1 MNPLRRGLLGGAALA
16 ALAAFTPRAARAAPR
31 TITDSAGRRV
41 AVPERVT
48 RVFPAG
54 PPASILA
61 FALAPDTLIGWTSAF
76 RPAERPFVPERYAD
90 LPVLGRLTGRG
101 STASLETVLALKP
114 DLVFDYGTVNSTY
127 TSLADRV
134 QQQTGI
140 PYLLIDGA
148 FDRIDDAFVLLGE
161 IIGRRQE
168 AAEWARYATTTLAEM
183 DARVGRIPASRRP
196 RVYYARGPRGLDTAM
211 GGSING
217 ETLERLGARNVAA
230 ELGQG
235 GLTQVSIEQ
244 VLRWNPEVIV
254 TIDPN
259 FFSASWRDPLW
270 QGVAAVR
277 DGRVH
282 LAPGVPFGWIDFPP
296 SINRLIGLRW
306 LARALYPEAFPE
318 DLRPAVREFFTR
330 AYHRT
335 PTDAQVDAL
344 LATAERRRP

>member
-1 MNPLRRGLLGGAALA
+1 VDALRRRLLAAAACGVALA
-16 ALAAFTPRAARAAPR
+16 RGTARAATR
-31 TITDSAGRRV
+31 TVTDSAGRKV
-41 AVPERVT
+41 AVPAHVT

-61 FALAPDTLIGWTSAF
+61 FALAPDTLVGWTSAF
-76 RPAERPFVPERYAD
+76 RPAERPFVPDRYAD

-101 STASLETVLALKP
+101 STANVETVLAMRP
-114 DLVFDYGTVNSTY
+114 DIVFDYGTVNATY
-127 TSLADRV
+127 VSHADRV
-134 QQQTGI
+134 QRQTGI

-161 IIGRRQE
+161 IVGRRRE
-168 AAEWARYATTTLAEM
+168 AAEWARYARATLVEI
-183 DARVGRIPASRRP
+183 DQRVARIPAARRP

-211 GGSING
+211 AGSINA
-217 ETLERLGARNVAA
+217 ETLERLGAANVAA
-230 ELGQG
+230 ELGRG

-259 FFSASWRDPLW
+259 FFNAVWRDPLW

-296 SINRLIGLRW
+296 SVNRLIGLRW
-306 LARALYPEAFPE
+306 LARALYPDAFPE

-330 AYHRT
+330 AYHRA
-335 PTDAQVDAL
+335 PTDAQLDAL
-344 LATAERRRP
+344 LVSAERRRP